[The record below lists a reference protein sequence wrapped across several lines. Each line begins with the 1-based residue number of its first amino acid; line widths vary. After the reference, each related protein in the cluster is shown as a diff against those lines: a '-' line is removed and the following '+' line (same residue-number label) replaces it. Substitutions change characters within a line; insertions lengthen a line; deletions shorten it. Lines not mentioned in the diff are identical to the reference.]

1 MRDKNYTLKNLRNG
15 VNSIIRQIHLDH
27 FEPDYVVGLTR
38 GGLMP
43 ALMIS
48 HYLDV
53 PMHTLNVSLR
63 TTNDSYQGP
72 ESNLWMAEEAF
83 GLLSEE
89 EQAVNKSRWDVSKR
103 KNILIVDDINDTGAT
118 FNWIKQDWQSSCFP
132 KETTSWQT
140 VWAKN
145 VKIAVLINN
154 EASQFKDVH
163 YVGDSINKL
172 DEPDVWYHFP
182 WECWWHEDS
191 FSG

>member
-1 MRDKNYTLKNLRNG
+1 MRDKHYTLKNLRNG
-15 VNSIIRQIHLDH
+15 VNNIIRQVHLDN
-27 FEPDYVVGLTR
+27 FKPDYVVGLTR

-63 TTNDSYQGP
+63 DKDNQGP
-72 ESNLWMAEEAF
+72 ESNLWMAEDAF
-83 GLLSEE
+83 GVLSEE
-89 EQAVNKSRWDVSKR
+89 EQKVNKSRWDVSKR

-118 FNWIKQDWQSSCFP
+118 FNWIKEDWQSTCYP

-140 VWAKN
+140 VWNNN

-154 EASQFKDVH
+154 EASHFKDVH

-172 DEPDVWYHFP
+172 DESNVWYHFP